1 MRQPLNGDSASPQS
15 LSDSNCYHLG
25 PLFCSLSASV
35 FPNHVSIQKP
45 KCHLCVCVW
54 LQLQSQSFG
63 EQPIKPM
70 RERESFVTSLIL
82 LLLLYEIFLTNGTL
96 SLSFPVCVC
105 VILAASSIK
114 IQPVRM
120 WKNGR
125 ILPVLHGEREVIAFL
140 SHIQMSGSSGEHEE
154 FEWPWT
160 VTQAHGLEDG
170 KSEERCVCGYRDQ
183 TSLCFSPLLW
193 LTVQGNSH
201 TYDY

>member
-1 MRQPLNGDSASPQS
+1 MKPKYTIIIISISLNSSAIFFFFFFFFYWACHSAFYYCLLCNCCHVEVPYLSCCEHTCDALKCCLGRQLTRFWNRAWMCQPLNGDSASPQS
-15 LSDSNCYHLG
+15 LADSNCYHLG

-105 VILAASSIK
+105 NPCSI
-114 IQPVRM
+114 
-120 WKNGR
+120 
-125 ILPVLHGEREVIAFL
+125 
-140 SHIQMSGSSGEHEE
+140 EH
-154 FEWPWT
+154 
-160 VTQAHGLEDG
+160 
-170 KSEERCVCGYRDQ
+170 
-183 TSLCFSPLLW
+183 
-193 LTVQGNSH
+193 
-201 TYDY
+201 